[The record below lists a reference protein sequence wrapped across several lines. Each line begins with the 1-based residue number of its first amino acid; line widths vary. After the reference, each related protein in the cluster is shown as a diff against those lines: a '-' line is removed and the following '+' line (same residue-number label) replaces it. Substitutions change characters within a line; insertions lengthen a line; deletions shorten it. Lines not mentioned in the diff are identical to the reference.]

1 MTNTV
6 TATEGQTVFTG
17 DDITDYQCTSQ
28 IYSPGDYHIA
38 NFMLNRLR
46 TMYSSIN
53 TQLSVVRNNYSSD
66 IEKIGERLISEAE
79 DRGWCGVYDEVIED
93 LNSHLYMEL
102 PSRER
107 TFTYKAKYTVY
118 VEVEVES
125 TNEND
130 AEEQARDLIEERL
143 NEVEGLEELD
153 KEWISRES

>member
-1 MTNTV
+1 MTNTM
-6 TATEGQTVFTG
+6 TTTEGQTVFTG
-17 DDITDYQCTSQ
+17 DDITDQQCTSQ

-53 TQLSVVRNNYSSD
+53 TQLNVVRNNYSSD

-118 VEVEVES
+118 VEVDVES

-153 KEWISRES
+153 KEWISREG

>member
-1 MTNTV
+1 MTDTTIYASQIVNS
-6 TATEGQTVFTG
+6 G
-17 DDITDYQCTSQ
+17 DDMMDHKCTSQ
-28 IYSPGDYHIA
+28 IYTPVDFTVGLD
-38 NFMLNRLR
+38 MLNRLR
-46 TMYSSIN
+46 TMYSN
-53 TQLSVVRNNYSSD
+53 LQTQLNVVRNNYSND
-66 IEKIGERLISEAE
+66 IEAIGNRLISEAE

-125 TNEND
+125 TNESD

-153 KEWISRES
+153 KEWISRED

>member
-1 MTNTV
+1 MTDTTTHASQIVNSG
-6 TATEGQTVFTG
+6 E
-17 DDITDYQCTSQ
+17 DMMDHKCISQ
-28 IYSPGDYHIA
+28 IYTPVDFTVGLD
-38 NFMLNRLR
+38 MLNRLR
-46 TMYSSIN
+46 TMYSN
-53 TQLSVVRNNYSSD
+53 LQAQFNVVRNNYSSD

>member
-1 MTNTV
+1 MTDTTTYASQIVNS
-6 TATEGQTVFTG
+6 G
-17 DDITDYQCTSQ
+17 DDMMDHKCTSQ
-28 IYSPGDYHIA
+28 IYTPVDFTVSLE
-38 NFMLNRLR
+38 MLNRLR

-53 TQLSVVRNNYSSD
+53 TQLNVVRNNYSSD

-107 TFTYKAKYTVY
+107 TFVYRAKYTVY

-153 KEWISRES
+153 KDWISRES

>member
-1 MTNTV
+1 MTDTTTYPSQIV
-6 TATEGQTVFTG
+6 YA
-17 DDITDYQCTSQ
+17 DSDLLDHKCTSTL
-28 IYSPGDYHIA
+28 YAPADLDVSLL
-38 NFMLNRLR
+38 MLNRLR

-53 TQLSVVRNNYSSD
+53 TQLNVVRNNYSSD

-79 DRGWCGVYDEVIED
+79 DRGWCDAYDEVIAD
-93 LNSHLYMEL
+93 LNSTLYMEL

-107 TFTYKAKYTVY
+107 TFTYRARYTVY

-143 NEVEGLEELD
+143 NEVEGIEELD
-153 KEWISRES
+153 KDWISRES

>member
-1 MTNTV
+1 MTDTTTYPSQIV
-6 TATEGQTVFTG
+6 YA
-17 DDITDYQCTSQ
+17 DSDLLDHKCTSSLYAPADFDVSIQ
-28 IYSPGDYHIA
+28 
-38 NFMLNRLR
+38 MLNRLR
-46 TMYSSIN
+46 TMYSGIN
-53 TQLSVVRNNYSSD
+53 TQLNVVRNNYSSD

-107 TFTYKAKYTVY
+107 TFTYRAKYTVY

-125 TNEND
+125 TNESD

>member
-1 MTNTV
+1 
-6 TATEGQTVFTG
+6 
-17 DDITDYQCTSQ
+17 
-28 IYSPGDYHIA
+28 
-38 NFMLNRLR
+38 MLNRLR

-53 TQLSVVRNNYSSD
+53 TQLNVVRNNYSSD

-79 DRGWCGVYDEVIED
+79 DRGWCDTYDEVIAD

-107 TFTYKAKYTVY
+107 AFVYRAKYTVY

>member
-1 MTNTV
+1 MTDTTTYPSQIV
-6 TATEGQTVFTG
+6 YA
-17 DDITDYQCTSQ
+17 DSDLMDHKCTSTL
-28 IYSPGDYHIA
+28 YAPADLDVSLL
-38 NFMLNRLR
+38 MLNRLR
-46 TMYSSIN
+46 TMYSGIN
-53 TQLSVVRNNYSSD
+53 TQLNVVRNNYSSD

-107 TFTYKAKYTVY
+107 TFTYRAKYTVY

-153 KEWISRES
+153 KEWISREG

>member
-1 MTNTV
+1 MTDTTTYPSQIV
-6 TATEGQTVFTG
+6 YA
-17 DDITDYQCTSQ
+17 DSDLMDHKCTSTL
-28 IYSPGDYHIA
+28 YAPADLDVSLL
-38 NFMLNRLR
+38 MLNRLR
-46 TMYSSIN
+46 TMYSGIN
-53 TQLSVVRNNYSSD
+53 TQLNVVRNNYSSD

-125 TNEND
+125 TNESD
-130 AEEQARDLIEERL
+130 AEDQARDLIEERL

-153 KEWISRES
+153 KEWISREG

>member
-1 MTNTV
+1 MTDTTTYPSQIV
-6 TATEGQTVFTG
+6 YA
-17 DDITDYQCTSQ
+17 DSDLMDHKCTSTL
-28 IYSPGDYHIA
+28 YAPADLDVSLL
-38 NFMLNRLR
+38 MLNRLR
-46 TMYSSIN
+46 TMYSGIN
-53 TQLSVVRNNYSSD
+53 TQLNVVRNNYSSD

-107 TFTYKAKYTVY
+107 TFTYRAKYTVY

-125 TNEND
+125 TNESD
-130 AEEQARDLIEERL
+130 AEDQARDLIEERL

-153 KEWISRES
+153 KEWISREG

>member
-1 MTNTV
+1 MTD
-6 TATEGQTVFTG
+6 TATYPSQIVYA
-17 DDITDYQCTSQ
+17 DSDLLDHKCTSTL
-28 IYSPGDYHIA
+28 YAPADLDVSLE
-38 NFMLNRLR
+38 MLNRLR

-53 TQLSVVRNNYSSD
+53 TQLNVVRNNYSSD

-79 DRGWCGVYDEVIED
+79 DRGWCDAYDDVIAD
-93 LNSHLYMEL
+93 LNSQLYMEL
-102 PSRER
+102 PTRER
-107 TFTYKAKYTVY
+107 TFTYRAKYTVY

>member
-1 MTNTV
+1 MTDTTTYASQIVNS
-6 TATEGQTVFTG
+6 G
-17 DDITDYQCTSQ
+17 DDMMDHKCTSQ
-28 IYSPGDYHIA
+28 IYTPVDFTVSLE
-38 NFMLNRLR
+38 MLNRLR

-53 TQLSVVRNNYSSD
+53 TQLNVVRNNYSND
-66 IEKIGERLISEAE
+66 IEAIGNRLISEAE

-125 TNEND
+125 TNESD

-153 KEWISRES
+153 KEWISRED

>member
-1 MTNTV
+1 MTDTM
-6 TATEGQTVFTG
+6 TTTEGKTVFTG
-17 DDITDYQCTSQ
+17 DDITDHQCTSQ

-53 TQLSVVRNNYSSD
+53 TQLNTVRNNYSHD
-66 IEKIGERLISEAE
+66 IEVIGNRLISEAE
-79 DRGWCGVYDEVIED
+79 DRGWCDAYDDVIAD
-93 LNSHLYMEL
+93 LNSQLYMEL
-102 PSRER
+102 PTRER
-107 TFTYKAKYTVY
+107 TFTYRAKYTVY

-153 KEWISRES
+153 KEWISREG